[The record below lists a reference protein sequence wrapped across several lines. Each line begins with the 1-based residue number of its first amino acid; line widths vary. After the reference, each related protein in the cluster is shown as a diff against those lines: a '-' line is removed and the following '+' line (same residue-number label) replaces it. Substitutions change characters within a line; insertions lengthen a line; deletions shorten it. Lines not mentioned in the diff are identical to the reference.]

1 MSDWEHRPRCDE
13 APAWAQLAQE
23 ARRFTG
29 EGATFDLRA
38 AFASDAQRARR
49 FALRAPQ
56 VFADLSK
63 NLWDEPVRA
72 LLTQLAEQCRI
83 EQWRAA
89 MLAGERVNVS
99 EHRPAAHVHWRWA
112 PEAPV
117 AAENCATD
125 AINLKETRRILDDML
140 AYAEEVRADAA
151 ITDVVNI
158 GIGGSDLG
166 PRLLA
171 QAFTASAAA
180 ADGPRVHFVSNMDGH
195 QMAQTL
201 RRLRA
206 ESTLFIIVSKTFTTA
221 ETMQNAASARRW
233 FEEQDGRDT
242 ARHFTA
248 VSANTEAA
256 ARFGAGRCFGFD
268 AGVGGRYSLWSP
280 VGLAV
285 AIAAGAQAFEA
296 LRRGARAM
304 DAHFA
309 SAPLADNLPVQLAL
323 LDVWQR
329 NFLGFSSRCIAPYHH
344 GLRSLPAYLQQLEM
358 ESNGKRVDARGRTL
372 PFASAPVTWGQVGS
386 NGQHAFFQALHQGSD
401 VVPVEF
407 VLVRRAAHS
416 LPGHHEKLLANA
428 LAQSRALMLG
438 QEGDAPERHFL
449 GNRPSTTLLL
459 PDLDAASLGALLA
472 LYEHRTAALGAL
484 WGVNSFDQ
492 WGVELGK
499 RHAGDIADCL
509 RQGSSAGMDA
519 STAMLLDEMHAVFS
533 V

>member
-1 MSDWEHRPRCDE
+1 MAEDWQERPRCDE
-13 APAWAQLAQE
+13 APAWAALAQE
-23 ARRFTG
+23 KRRFVG
-29 EGATFDLRA
+29 DAATFDLRA
-38 AFASDAQRARR
+38 AFASDAQRAQR

-72 LLTQLAEQCRI
+72 LLTQLAAQCRI
-83 EQWRAA
+83 EQWRDA
-89 MLAGERVNVS
+89 MLAGARVNMS
-99 EHRPAAHVHWRWA
+99 EQRPATHVHWRWA
-112 PEAPV
+112 PELP
-117 AAENCATD
+117 AAVEDCAID
-125 AINLKETRRILDDML
+125 AINLQETRRTLDDML
-140 AYAEEVRADAA
+140 AYAEQVRADAA

-171 QAFTASAAA
+171 QAFAATGA

-201 RRLRA
+201 RGLRA
-206 ESTLFIIVSKTFTTA
+206 ESTLFIVVSKTFGTA
-221 ETMQNAASARRW
+221 ETMQNAASARQW
-233 FEEQDGRDT
+233 FEVQGGRGKDDV

-304 DAHFA
+304 DEHFTA
-309 SAPLADNLPVQLAL
+309 APLADNLPVQLAL

-329 NFLGFSSRCIAPYHH
+329 NFLRLSSRCIAPYHH

-358 ESNGKRVDARGRTL
+358 ESNGKRVDAHGRTL
-372 PFASAPVTWGQVGS
+372 PFASAPVTWGQVGT

-438 QEGDAPERHFL
+438 QEGDAPERHFP

-459 PDLDAASLGALLA
+459 PDADAASLGALLA
-472 LYEHRTAALGAL
+472 LCEHRTAALGAL

-509 RQGSSAGMDA
+509 QRGGSASMDA
-519 STAMLLDEMHAVFS
+519 STAMLLGS
-533 V
+533 LCT